1 MFSDQP
7 TTKVIAS
14 FAGFDVARTSDKSAI
29 VMVDQLADGT
39 YFVRD
44 ILVMSNMKYADQMDI
59 VKNLYKK
66 EQWASAYVDAVG
78 LGSPVAEHLHDNVS
92 ARIKPFQWTES
103 TKSPAYEHLRSMV
116 FDHKIVF
123 SQNIKD

>member
-1 MFSDQP
+1 
-7 TTKVIAS
+7 
-14 FAGFDVARTSDKSAI
+14 
-29 VMVDQLADGT
+29 
-39 YFVRD
+39 
-44 ILVMSNMKYADQMDI
+44 MDI

-78 LGSPVAEHLHDNVS
+78 LGGPVAEHLHDKVS
-92 ARIKPFQWTES
+92 ARINPFLWTES

-123 SQNIKD
+123 SNHIKD